1 MFICKYMCMGWSLC
15 VDVYLSSGDLGGE
28 MSDLLHLQ
36 EIVVHLQGC
45 WDPNLVP
52 MGEQYALKY

>member
-1 MFICKYMCMGWSLC
+1 MYMGWSLC
-15 VDVYLSSGDLGGE
+15 VDVYLSAGDLGGE

-45 WDPNLVP
+45 WNPNLDP
-52 MGEQYALKY
+52 LGEQYALKY